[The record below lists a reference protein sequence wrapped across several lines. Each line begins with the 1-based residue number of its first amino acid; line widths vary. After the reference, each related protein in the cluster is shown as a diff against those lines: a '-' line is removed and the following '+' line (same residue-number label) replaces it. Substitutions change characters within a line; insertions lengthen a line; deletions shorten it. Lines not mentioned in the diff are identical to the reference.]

1 MTLEE
6 LKTKLDTL
14 KLPVSYRQWSIGQ
27 APKLPYLLYYAQS
40 DNNFEADNKV
50 YFQQNEVV
58 IELYTN
64 TKNILVEQKLKSL
77 LNEIKIPF
85 SWYESYLE
93 SEKMF
98 LRAYEI
104 TI

>member
-1 MTLEE
+1 MTLAE

-40 DNNFEADNKV
+40 DNNFEADNTV

-58 IELYTN
+58 
-64 TKNILVEQKLKSL
+64 L